1 MAEDIVK
8 ALASNDEFAKKVANM
23 LYEKIRNDIILNKF
37 DDIYK
42 ILSELTNAVQR
53 NTDHIV
59 LLWEKMDQ
67 NDRTISSI
75 LQILKDNTESIRE
88 MQNEIKNLNVITQ
101 KHTEIIENL
110 QKNIEAHTKA
120 IEAMQRTIEKQGEVI
135 EAHTKAIE
143 AMQRTIEKQGEVI
156 EAHTKAMDTHSKA
169 IEGLQNAVL
178 KLSTEIGA
186 FTNRA
191 GKGLERS
198 IMNVYKEAL
207 KLHGVDPSNVK
218 HGKIKDTMGVVD
230 KDKEFEVDFYETDDY
245 VYVFEVKNYADE
257 GVLEQMRNRVKLF
270 SAIYKKPVKFFIVSN
285 YIEKDV
291 KEEAEKEGA
300 VVITS
305 QVIEE
310 EED

>member
-23 LYEKIRNDIILNKF
+23 LYEKIRNDIVLNKF

-135 EAHTKAIE
+135 EAHTKAL
-143 AMQRTIEKQGEVI
+143 
-156 EAHTKAMDTHSKA
+156 DTHSKA

-178 KLSTEIGA
+178 RLSTEIGA

-198 IMNVYKEAL
+198 IM
-207 KLHGVDPSNVK
+207 
-218 HGKIKDTMGVVD
+218 
-230 KDKEFEVDFYETDDY
+230 
-245 VYVFEVKNYADE
+245 
-257 GVLEQMRNRVKLF
+257 
-270 SAIYKKPVKFFIVSN
+270 
-285 YIEKDV
+285 
-291 KEEAEKEGA
+291 
-300 VVITS
+300 
-305 QVIEE
+305 
-310 EED
+310 

>member
-8 ALASNDEFAKKVANM
+8 ALASNDEFARKVANM

-110 QKNIEAHTKA
+110 QKN
-120 IEAMQRTIEKQGEVI
+120 I

>member
-1 MAEDIVK
+1 MAEDIVR
-8 ALASNDEFAKKVANM
+8 ALVSNDEFARKVANM
-23 LYEKIRNDIILNKF
+23 LYEKIRNDIVLNKF

-42 ILSELTNAVQR
+42 ILNELTNAVQR

-67 NDRTISSI
+67 NDRTMSNI
-75 LQILKDNTESIRE
+75 LQTIKDNTESIRE
-88 MQNEIKNLNVITQ
+88 MQNEVKNLNVVTQ

-156 EAHTKAMDTHSKA
+156 EAHTKALDTQSRAIEALQKA
-169 IEGLQNAVL
+169 IL

-191 GKGLERS
+191 GKGLERA
-198 IMNVYKEAL
+198 IMNVYREAL

-218 HGKIKDTMGVVD
+218 HGKIKDTIGVVD

-300 VVITS
+300 IVITS

-310 EED
+310 EQ